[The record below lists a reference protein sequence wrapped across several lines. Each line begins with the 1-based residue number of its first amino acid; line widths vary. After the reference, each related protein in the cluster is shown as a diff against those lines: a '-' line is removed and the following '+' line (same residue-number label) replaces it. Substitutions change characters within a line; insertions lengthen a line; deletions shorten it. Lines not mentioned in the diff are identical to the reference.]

1 MLSLHTRP
9 VRLLQIN
16 WQIFYYSFDTPVGIV
31 RPFNTFGPRQSARAF
46 IPTVISQILNKQKE
60 IVLGN
65 MNITRDFTF
74 VSDTVK
80 GFELALRSQSIV
92 GKTVNLGTGLEVNLV
107 DLVKLISELLGTEVV
122 VIQDPQRSRPKSS
135 EVERLCASNS
145 LAKEVLGWKPEFSGH
160 KNLAVAISKTIDWFR
175 REDNLRR
182 YKPEIYVR

>member
-16 WQIFYYSFDTPVGIV
+16 WPNLLPFCAPVGIV
-31 RPFNTFGPRQSARAF
+31 RRSTRLDRQSARAF

-92 GKTVNLGTGLEVNLV
+92 GKTVNLGTGLEVNLA
-107 DLVKLISELLGTEVV
+107 DLVKLISELLGAEVV

-160 KNLAVAISKTIDWFR
+160 ENLAVAISKTIDWFR